1 MDTEAIINWA
11 DESINAV
18 NLLSGGM
25 ALFQIEENVLLGVSN
40 WRQSANDLPSGGLG
54 GYRLS
59 ASAIRSGWLRRGARA
74 WACDSVVG
82 SRAGSPWATILASE
96 PAMSAAWTS

>member
-54 GYRLS
+54 GYRHGL
-59 ASAIRSGWLRRGARA
+59 GHPLG
-74 WACDSVVG
+74 
-82 SRAGSPWATILASE
+82 LAPQGCE
-96 PAMSAAWTS
+96 GLGL